1 MIPYLELPHLHLG
14 PVAVSSSRVLVA
26 VGIFV
31 GHLMLIRR
39 ARRTG
44 RDPALAA
51 TLSLWMVL
59 AGFAG
64 AHLFKLLYLPGI
76 GSVLSKRPWFAFDL
90 FNGLAS
96 FGGIFAGLAGGLV
109 YLWQRKLSASE
120 ALGYLDVVAYAF
132 PFAWIFG
139 RVACA
144 LTHDHPGV
152 WSSSW
157 LAVRYPDGPR
167 WDLGLL
173 EVFYILL
180 VLTLFLLLDQ
190 RRRRAGFYL
199 ALFLVLYG
207 PFRLVLDQLHVDVV
221 RYLGWSVDQ
230 WAGAAATLAG
240 LSVWAAI
247 APLRR
252 REAAP
257 GFVIAGGGS

>member
-1 MIPYLELPHLHLG
+1 MIPYVELHAVHLG
-14 PVAVSSSRVLVA
+14 PVAVNSSRVLVA
-26 VGIFV
+26 VGILV

-39 ARRTG
+39 ARKTG

-51 TLSLWMVL
+51 ALSLWMVL

-64 AHLFKLLYLPGI
+64 AHLFKMLYLPDI
-76 GSVLSKRPWFAFDL
+76 GPVLSKYPWLAFNV
-90 FNGLAS
+90 FSGLAS

-109 YLWQRKLSASE
+109 YLRRRRLSASE
-120 ALGYLDVVAYAF
+120 ALGYLDMVAYVF

-139 RVACA
+139 RIGCA
-144 LTHDHPGV
+144 LVHDHPGV

-167 WDLGLL
+167 YDLGLL

-180 VLTLFLLLDQ
+180 ILTLFLLLD
-190 RRRRAGFYL
+190 RGRPAGFYL

-207 PFRLVLDQLHVDVV
+207 PFRLALDQLHVDVV

-230 WAGAAATLAG
+230 WAGAAAMLAG
-240 LSVWAAI
+240 LGVWIAI
-247 APLRR
+247 APMRR
-252 REAAP
+252 RLAAP
-257 GFVIAGGGS
+257 GLVISGGPA